1 MKITIKLE
9 TTEMCKLLNT
19 LSNCG
24 LSRDDIAKIDSN
36 NIEATGRN
44 LNVKYSSDEG
54 ILDIEMKSKV
64 VNKIIEFCGLVFG
77 NIHSAIKALKMMS
90 NNFDEEFDDVKTTY
104 TRSTLGTR
112 VSYVIGAWN
121 PRNPTVETIWIDRL
135 YKDIEI
141 ADLVGT
147 SFKDC
152 QKFDDGKEALKYID
166 EHKEFK
172 NKNNLSLGVFSVR
185 YKSHGDEIEI
195 IEKNFV
201 DSTSK

>member
-9 TTEMCKLLNT
+9 TTEICKLLTT

-24 LSRDDIAKIDSN
+24 LSRDDITKIDSN

-54 ILDIEMKSKV
+54 ILDIEMKTKV

-104 TRSTLGTR
+104 TRSTLGTK

-121 PRNPTVETIWIDRL
+121 PRNPTVDTMWVGCLD
-135 YKDIEI
+135 KDTEI
-141 ADLVGT
+141 AG
-147 SFKDC
+147 SIEANFIDC
-152 QKFDDGKEALKYID
+152 RKFNDGKEAFKYIN

-201 DSTSK
+201 DSASK